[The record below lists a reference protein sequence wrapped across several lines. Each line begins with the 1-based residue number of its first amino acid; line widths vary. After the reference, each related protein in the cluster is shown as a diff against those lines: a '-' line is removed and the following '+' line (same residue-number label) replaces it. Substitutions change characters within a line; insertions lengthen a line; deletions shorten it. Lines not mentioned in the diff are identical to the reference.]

1 MIYRHTQR
9 GWLVMAAVLAGA
21 VGVAVAVSHGAG
33 SRQPALYLLVA
44 LPIVVAVAFSSLT
57 IEVDPDELRHAFG
70 PGVWRKRVPLDDV
83 TGASRTTSSWIEG
96 WGIRLT
102 FRGMLYNVSGTDAV
116 EIRLRSGRA
125 FRLGTDE
132 PDVLL
137 AALRQAGV
145 PTVRRRALHDST
157 YDGS

>member
-1 MIYRHTQR
+1 MLLAVDRPVFLLTLLP
-9 GWLVMAAVLAGA
+9 LVALAAVLAT
-21 VGVAVAVSHGAG
+21 
-33 SRQPALYLLVA
+33 
-44 LPIVVAVAFSSLT
+44 LT
-57 IEVDPDELRHAFG
+57 IEVDETELRHHFG
-70 PGVWRKRVPLDDV
+70 LGFWRKRVPLDEIVDA
-83 TGASRTTSSWIEG
+83 TRTTSTWIEG

-116 EIRLRSGRA
+116 EFRLRSGRR

-145 PTVRRRALHDST
+145 PTGERTGA
-157 YDGS
+157 